1 LTPSNLFQSLNQPIS
16 PSELVRLRQYTT
28 RVTDL
33 RLHSDVSVNVQT
45 FQTLIGPHKSFDWLS
60 LWPKVRTLYWRR
72 SPGNLQ
78 FLKYFLI
85 PGVRNLE
92 ISLEGAGDG
101 ELLKTL
107 ALVESHCMNLEDLRL
122 FDTEKRG
129 NQRIQDTI
137 RQIVYNNSS
146 TLRLL
151 HPPRDPPTPL
161 VHDILQLPAL
171 RVLEMHIPKVPGPV
185 PWDILPSLEYLNFT
199 LDKPPDV
206 MDLLGNLRKSKL
218 RRFALMCP
226 YPTSKGDRARLVRF
240 FDGSG
245 LYNSVHSFSWVPRL
259 YGAPPTWEFVTTLS
273 PFASMQA
280 LNLSALCGRTCH
292 FNFRHEHVIELSRW
306 MPRLRELY
314 FGGPPCAV
322 GGLTT
327 DIGYHTLAAL
337 ARNCPNLSLLS
348 IHFNIGTFVTVD
360 GVKPNWNVVYWD
372 VGETALPADPL
383 SRTIIALA
391 ASKLFPNAVLIG
403 GALKDTRAWEVVRE
417 EFRVFTLPAVHM
429 PLDLSI

>member
-1 LTPSNLFQSLNQPIS
+1 M
-16 PSELVRLRQYTT
+16 RLRQYTT

-33 RLHSDVSVNVQT
+33 RLHSDISVSVQT
-45 FQTLIGPHKSFDWLS
+45 FRTLIGPRKSFDWLS
-60 LWPKVRTLYWRR
+60 LWPKVKTLYWRR

-78 FLKYFLI
+78 FLKYFLAQ
-85 PGVRNLE
+85 GVRNLE
-92 ISLEGAGDG
+92 ISLEGASDG
-101 ELLKTL
+101 ELLKVL
-107 ALVESHCMNLEDLRL
+107 ALVESRCMNLEDLRL
-122 FDTEKRG
+122 FDTEARE

-137 RQIVYNNSS
+137 RQIIYNNSL

-151 HPPRDPPTPL
+151 HPPRDPSAPL

-171 RVLEMHIPKVPGPV
+171 QVLEMHIPEVPGPV

-199 LDKPPDV
+199 LNKPPDV

-218 RRFALMCP
+218 RRFALVCP

-245 LYNSVHSFSWVPRL
+245 LYSSVRSFSWVPRL
-259 YGAPPTWEFVTTLS
+259 YGASPTWEFVTTLG
-273 PFASMQA
+273 PFANMQA
-280 LNLSALCGRTCH
+280 LYLSAPCSHACH

-314 FGGPPCAV
+314 FGGSPCAV

-327 DIGYHTLAAL
+327 NIGYHTLAAL

-348 IHFNIGTFVTVD
+348 VHFNINTFVTVD
-360 GVKPNWNVVYWD
+360 GVKPSRNVVCWD
-372 VGETALPADPL
+372 VGETVLPADPL
-383 SRTIIALA
+383 SHTIIALA
-391 ASKLFPNAVLIG
+391 ASKLFPNAVLVG
-403 GALKDTRAWEVVRE
+403 GALKHTKAWEIVRE
-417 EFRVFTLPAVHM
+417 EFRMFTLSAVHM
-429 PLDLSI
+429 PLDLPI